1 MYVLLRLPSVY
12 KVEWNIHVYIP
23 SPDIRNHFGNHNPA
37 LGFSPAHDLA
47 QEAECVG
54 FYAHRHVLA
63 LVAADLLELRV
74 LGPGS
79 NGYLCTL
86 LAHCADWFSLHV
98 YIP

>member
-47 QEAECVG
+47 Q
-54 FYAHRHVLA
+54 
-63 LVAADLLELRV
+63 
-74 LGPGS
+74 
-79 NGYLCTL
+79 
-86 LAHCADWFSLHV
+86 
-98 YIP
+98 